1 MKEERYNDIF
11 KDKVIQAVTNYEK
24 YYKANKT
31 EENHKQITMERLQ
44 HFFKLQKH
52 SLYQSRF

>member
-44 HFFKLQKH
+44 QFF
-52 SLYQSRF
+52 